1 MSYTRYNPSVVA
13 LTGVP
18 LTSSGYTNITRQLM
32 SSPTRTVQAQCG
44 NIPTNT
50 TVTINW
56 YGSNTAPQVNI
67 ITPQVSA
74 TATTG
79 GVLMATTV
87 LGGSVWTAGQDS
99 SGAAITAANWA
110 YIYCSVSVSSGTVTD
125 LTLTVGV

>member
-1 MSYTRYNPSVVA
+1 
-13 LTGVP
+13 
-18 LTSSGYTNITRQLM
+18 M